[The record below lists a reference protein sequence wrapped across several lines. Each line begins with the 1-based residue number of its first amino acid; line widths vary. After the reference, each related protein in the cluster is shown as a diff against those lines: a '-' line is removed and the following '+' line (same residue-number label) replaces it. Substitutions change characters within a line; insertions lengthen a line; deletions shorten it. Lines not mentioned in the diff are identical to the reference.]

1 MSTIVAKTEA
11 AGGPGLDPKVLAFTS
26 SLELDRRLLR
36 EDLLGSLAHV
46 SMLAATGLVPGDVAQ
61 AIARGLKSLWNDANP
76 LPEGEG
82 GAQRRVR
89 GEALLSLPDEEDV
102 HMAVEAELLRRIG
115 APSRALHTAR
125 SRNDQVAT
133 DLRLHVREQ
142 CANTVTAL
150 AELSAALVARAKADR
165 EILLPSYT
173 HRQRAQP
180 VSAAYWWSSWA
191 AGFLRDAQAFAF
203 VMHQADVSPLGV
215 GAISGTSLPIDREHT
230 RKALGFASTSVNGL
244 DTVGD
249 RDFALDYLY
258 AAAKLSVRIGRLS
271 ADLID
276 FSSQEFGFIALGSE
290 ISCGSSMM
298 PHKRNPDVFELLR
311 GKSGHAIGALTG
323 LLATVKGLPGGYS
336 RDLQED
342 RAPILETSE
351 KLDATLP
358 VLRLALEHVRFVPE
372 RCAAGLAE
380 GATQATDLAE
390 ALVKQ
395 GLPFREAYQKVG
407 SLVRLARE
415 QGVALSQLS
424 AEVAQTIDARFNAQT
439 LACLEPKA
447 AVARKES
454 AGATGPNALETQW
467 TQLAAQSESLTAE
480 ASRIPR
486 IDALWKALEE
496 NFR

>member
-1 MSTIVAKTEA
+1 
-11 AGGPGLDPKVLAFTS
+11 
-26 SLELDRRLLR
+26 LR

-46 SMLAATGLVPGDVAQ
+46 SMLAATGLVPRDVASS
-61 AIARGLKSLWNDANP
+61 IARGLRDLWANAAA
-76 LPEGEG
+76 
-82 GAQRRVR
+82 GALR
-89 GEALLSLPDEEDV
+89 LPDEEDV
-102 HMAVEAELLRRIG
+102 HMAVEAELQKRIG
-115 APSRALHTAR
+115 APARALHTAR

-142 CANTVTAL
+142 CADTVQALTAL
-150 AELSAALVARAKADR
+150 ASELIVRAQADR
-165 EILLPSYT
+165 DVLLPSYT

-191 AGFLRDAQAFAF
+191 VGFLRDAEGFAFALE
-203 VMHQADVSPLGV
+203 QADVSALGV
-215 GAISGTSLPIDREHT
+215 GAISGTSLPNDREIT
-230 RKALGFASTSVNGL
+230 RKALGFAAATVNGL

-258 AAAKLSVRIGRLS
+258 AAAKLSVRIGRLC

-276 FSSQEFGFIALGSE
+276 FSSQEFGFIELGGE
-290 ISCGSSMM
+290 IACGSSMM

-342 RAPILETSE
+342 RAPLLETSARL
-351 KLDATLP
+351 KAALP
-358 VLRLALEHVRFVPE
+358 VLSFSLKQVRFVPE
-372 RCAAGLAE
+372 RCVAGLAE

-415 QGVALSQLS
+415 QGVPLSKVS
-424 AEVAQTIDARFNAQT
+424 AQQAQAIDARFDAQT

-454 AGATGPNALETQW
+454 VGGTGPHALEKQW
-467 TQLAAQSESLTAE
+467 EQLNARAKALFDEAAK
-480 ASRIPR
+480 IPR
-486 IDALWKALEE
+486 IAALWSALEE
-496 NFR
+496 TFR

>member
-1 MSTIVAKTEA
+1 M
-11 AGGPGLDPKVLAFTS
+11 
-26 SLELDRRLLR
+26 
-36 EDLLGSLAHV
+36 
-46 SMLAATGLVPGDVAQ
+46 
-61 AIARGLKSLWNDANP
+61 
-76 LPEGEG
+76 
-82 GAQRRVR
+82 
-89 GEALLSLPDEEDV
+89 
-102 HMAVEAELLRRIG
+102 
-115 APSRALHTAR
+115 HTAR

-142 CANTVTAL
+142 CADTVAAL
-150 AELSAALVARAKADR
+150 ASLAQALIVRAQADR
-165 EILLPSYT
+165 EVLLPSYT

-191 AGFLRDAQAFAF
+191 AGLLRDAQSF
-203 VMHQADVSPLGV
+203 VAAMKQADVSPLGV
-215 GAISGTSLPIDREHT
+215 GAISGTSLPNDRELT
-230 RKALGFASTSVNGL
+230 RKALGFSAVTVNGL

-258 AAAKLSVRIGRLS
+258 AAAKLSVRIGRLC

-290 ISCGSSMM
+290 IACGSSMM

-342 RAPILETSE
+342 RAPLLETSARL
-351 KLDATLP
+351 KAALP
-358 VLRLALEHVRFVPE
+358 VLTLALKQVRFVPE
-372 RCAAGLAE
+372 RCA
-380 GATQATDLAE
+380 E

-395 GLPFREAYQKVG
+395 GVPFREAYQKVG

-415 QGVALSQLS
+415 KGVALAQLS
-424 AEVAQTIDARFNAQT
+424 PADAQAIDARFDAKT
-439 LACLEPKA
+439 LACLEPAA

-454 AGATGPNALETQW
+454 TGGTGPHALEKQW
-467 TQLAAQSESLTAE
+467 EQMTAQAHALAAE
-480 ASRIPR
+480 AAKIPR
-486 IDALWKALEE
+486 IAALWKALEE
-496 NFR
+496 VLR